1 MLVGLLLEDIS
12 HVMVQPQQLQWIMIQ
27 LYEPSVIKDITIL
40 KALKHQLPVH
50 LVLMGKLFEN
60 VL

>member
-12 HVMVQPQQLQWIMIQ
+12 HVMVQPQQLQWMMIQ
-27 LYEPSVIKDITIL
+27 LYEASVLKDITVL
-40 KALKHQLPVH
+40 KALKHQLPVP
-50 LVLMGKLFEN
+50 LVHMGKLFEN